1 MSMTPFEIRLELLK
15 MSKDLLVADFDSKKQ
30 SLVESWQTEVESAKI
45 AGITSPIYPTLPTF
59 PTETD
64 IVSKAEVLNNFVSQ
78 TTPVETKPNKK
89 SN

>member
-15 MSKDLLVADFDSKKQ
+15 MSKDLLVSDFDSKKE
-30 SLVESWQTEVESAKI
+30 SLIEQWQTEVESAKI
-45 AGITSPIYPTLPTF
+45 SGITSPVYPALPSF
-59 PTETD
+59 PTEED
-64 IVSKAEVLNNFVSQ
+64 IVKKAEVLNNFVSQ

>member
-15 MSKDLLVADFDSKKQ
+15 MSKDLLVSDFDSKKQ

-45 AGITSPIYPTLPTF
+45 SGITSPVYPTIPTF

-64 IVSKAEVLNNFVSQ
+64 IVAKAETLNNFVSQ
-78 TTPVETKPNKK
+78 TSPEVVTKGRK
-89 SN
+89 